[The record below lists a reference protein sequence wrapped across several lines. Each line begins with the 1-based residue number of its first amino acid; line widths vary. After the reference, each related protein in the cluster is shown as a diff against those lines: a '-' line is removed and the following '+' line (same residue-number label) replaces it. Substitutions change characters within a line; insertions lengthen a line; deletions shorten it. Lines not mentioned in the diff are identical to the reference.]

1 MAQPQKDGDLAEHKG
16 TKKALKEDNSTNNA
30 PGRLL
35 AQELGRGRTSTQKL
49 IKETEFR
56 PLKQVATS
64 HKSKA
69 KRAKRLQMEGE
80 LLAAYANVMR
90 TTSIQWSDET
100 WVGENTCA
108 RSSPRRD
115 RKYYNRSGKKDSVLE
130 RLMKPADV
138 RTPGR

>member
-1 MAQPQKDGDLAEHKG
+1 MVQPQKDGDPAEHKEA
-16 TKKALKEDNSTNNA
+16 KKALKEDNSTNNA
-30 PGRLL
+30 PGRLV

-49 IKETEFR
+49 IKETDFR

-80 LLAAYANVMR
+80 LPAAYANVMC

-100 WVGENTCA
+100 WVGEIHVPALA
-108 RSSPRRD
+108 RGATASTIIDLAKKILFWRD
-115 RKYYNRSGKKDSVLE
+115 
-130 RLMKPADV
+130 
-138 RTPGR
+138 